1 MGNLRCKCPMQIQLP
16 VKIRTK
22 PKADVVTVVTR
33 VSTKPGFKCASDAG
47 CFQDGAPRPV
57 PVHKVL
63 FLCACVLVKPMWAA
77 YLEDLGSFQAF
88 IPTQWF
94 STQGTILFPRGH
106 VPYMETI
113 CCYNSVCATSSLWVE
128 TGCLWS
134 PYDAQDGPQSNMVI
148 MPRLTNLVQIHPN
161 PKGIHRQGGWK
172 TD

>member
-16 VKIRTK
+16 VKIRAK

-106 VPYMETI
+106 VPIHGDNLLLQLGT
-113 CCYNSVCATSSLWVE
+113 CYQQLVGRNWMSLV
-128 TGCLWS
+128 T
-134 PYDAQDGPQSNMVI
+134 
-148 MPRLTNLVQIHPN
+148 
-161 PKGIHRQGGWK
+161 
-172 TD
+172 